1 MTISRTAI
9 GRKMLKTDKTYHIWV
24 YHISD
29 QMQSLTDFLKTFSE
43 GANRTVSGREFQ
55 SLGAEHEK
63 EPS

>member
-1 MTISRTAI
+1 
-9 GRKMLKTDKTYHIWV
+9 
-24 YHISD
+24 
-29 QMQSLTDFLKTFSE
+29 MQSLTDFLKTFSE